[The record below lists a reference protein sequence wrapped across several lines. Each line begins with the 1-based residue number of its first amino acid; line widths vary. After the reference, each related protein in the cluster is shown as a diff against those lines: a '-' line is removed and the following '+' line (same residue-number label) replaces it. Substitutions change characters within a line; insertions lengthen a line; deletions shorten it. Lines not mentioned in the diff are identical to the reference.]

1 MSASVWRI
9 RKLGAVASMHA
20 RIGWQNLRTT
30 EFLDSGDYY
39 LITGTDFKDGHVNF
53 DTCHYVEKR
62 RFDQDINIQLQ
73 VGSILITKDGTL
85 GKVAYIDKLNK
96 PATLN
101 AGVFN
106 VIVRDPQTDEKYLFH
121 LLKSPSLMN
130 YATIKSTGGTIKHL
144 NQNVLVKFPVV
155 LPKDPEEQKHIS
167 DILSTCDTVIQ
178 NTQKTIDKYK
188 AIKQGM
194 MQDLFTRGLTKDG
207 KLRPSYKEAPE
218 LYKESELG
226 MIPKEWEIK
235 ALNEIYSKVTN
246 AFVGTATPYYVES
259 GHFYLESNNVK
270 NGFINFNNKIFINDY
285 FYEKQKNNLLHTGD
299 LVMVQSGHVG
309 HTAVIPEEL
318 NNTAAHAVIIIA
330 NPRIDASPYFYNYY
344 FFSENAINMI
354 SKVTKGN
361 TIKHILSSEMKNFK
375 VCYPKMEEQLAIAKR
390 LSSIDST
397 IQKEEAILKKY
408 KNIKT
413 GLMARLLTP
422 PDDAEIID
430 ETGETL

>member
-155 LPKDPEEQKHIS
+155 LPKDIQEQKHIS

-226 MIPKEWEIK
+226 MIPKEWE
-235 ALNEIYSKVTN
+235 
-246 AFVGTATPYYVES
+246 
-259 GHFYLESNNVK
+259 VK
-270 NGFINFNNKIFINDY
+270 
-285 FYEKQKNNLLHTGD
+285 
-299 LVMVQSGHVG
+299 
-309 HTAVIPEEL
+309 
-318 NNTAAHAVIIIA
+318 
-330 NPRIDASPYFYNYY
+330 RIDAIFTLKVGGDLDVSCYSTYKDEYHLYPIYSNGLENKGLYGFTSTPIFKKESVTITGRGTLGHAEYRNIDFDAIIRIVILEKTNIPINGFFISEYINYKIPFYFEVT
-344 FFSENAINMI
+344 SIPQLTAPSVGA
-354 SKVTKGN
+354 SKVIYP
-361 TIKHILSSEMKNFK
+361 TIIN
-375 VCYPKMEEQLAIAKR
+375 EQIAIENR

-397 IQKEEAILKKY
+397 IQKEEAILEKY
-408 KNIKT
+408 KKIKT

-422 PDDAEIID
+422 PEDAEIID

>member
-1 MSASVWRI
+1 MSASVWEI
-9 RKLGAVASMHA
+9 RYLGTVASMHA

-39 LITGTDFKDGHVNF
+39 LITGTDFEDGHVNF
-53 DTCHYVEKR
+53 DTCHYVEKK
-62 RFDQDINIQLQ
+62 RFAQDINIQLQ

-106 VIVRDPQTDEKYLFH
+106 VIVRDSQTNEKYLFH
-121 LLKSPSLMN
+121 LLKSPALMN

-155 LPKDPEEQKHIS
+155 LPKDIQEQKHIA

-226 MIPKEWEIK
+226 MIPKEWEVDSIENLTTYVDYRGKTPIK
-235 ALNEIYSKVTN
+235 IESGIQLVTAKNIKDGFIDYNISKEFIAKEDYNSVMSRGLPKLGDVLFTTEAPVGNVAQINDENVALAQRVIKFRGKEISMDN
-246 AFVGTATPYYVES
+246 AFLLYSFLSEYFRRILLSESTGSTAQGIKGS
-259 GHFYLESNNVK
+259 RLHK
-270 NGFINFNNKIFINDY
+270 
-285 FYEKQKNNLLHTGD
+285 LL
-299 LVMVQSGHVG
+299 LKYPS
-309 HTAVIPEEL
+309 IPEQKK
-318 NNTAAHAVIIIA
+318 
-330 NPRIDASPYFYNYY
+330 
-344 FFSENAINMI
+344 INE
-354 SKVTKGN
+354 K
-361 TIKHILSSEMKNFK
+361 
-375 VCYPKMEEQLAIAKR
+375 

-422 PDDAEIID
+422 PEDAEIID
-430 ETGETL
+430 ETGE

>member
-1 MSASVWRI
+1 MSASVWKKSFFSQIGEVIAGGTPSTKISEYWNGDIPFVTPNDLSEQKSPFIHQTERNI
-9 RKLGAVASMHA
+9 TKLG
-20 RIGWQNLRTT
+20 
-30 EFLDSGDYY
+30 
-39 LITGTDFKDGHVNF
+39 
-53 DTCHYVEKR
+53 
-62 RFDQDINIQLQ
+62 
-73 VGSILITKDGTL
+73 
-85 GKVAYIDKLNK
+85 LNK
-96 PATLN
+96 SSANL
-101 AGVFN
+101 
-106 VIVRDPQTDEKYLFH
+106 
-121 LLKSPSLMN
+121 
-130 YATIKSTGGTIKHL
+130 
-144 NQNVLVKFPVV
+144 
-155 LPKDPEEQKHIS
+155 LPKNTLIISTRAPIGYMALSNKECVTNQGCKSIVFDSEQCPLFFYYNAHNYIQKMKLLGSGTTFAEISKSDLEKIVITYPESYVVQQHIA

-194 MQDLFTRGLTKDG
+194 MQDLFTRGLTKNG

-226 MIPKEWEIK
+226 MIPKEWEVK

-330 NPRIDASPYFYNYY
+330 NPKIDASPYFYNYY

-375 VCYPKMEEQLAIAKR
+375 VCYPKIEEQLAIAKR

-422 PDDAEIID
+422 PEDAEIID
-430 ETGETL
+430 ETGE

>member
-1 MSASVWRI
+1 MSASVWR
-9 RKLGAVASMHA
+9 KVL
-20 RIGWQNLRTT
+20 IGNIF
-30 EFLDSGDYY
+30 EMKVGGDLDLKSFSPYKESIYQFPIYSNGLEENGLYGYTSNPKFKKDSVTV
-39 LITGTDFKDGHVNF
+39 TG
-53 DTCHYVEKR
+53 R
-62 RFDQDINIQLQ
+62 
-73 VGSILITKDGTL
+73 GTL
-85 GKVAYIDKLNK
+85 GHAKYRNFDFDAIIRIIILEKKYEDINGYLISEIINFFKPFIFESTSIPQLTAPSVAKTRIY
-96 PATLN
+96 
-101 AGVFN
+101 
-106 VIVRDPQTDEKYLFH
+106 
-121 LLKSPSLMN
+121 
-130 YATIKSTGGTIKHL
+130 
-144 NQNVLVKFPVV
+144 

-330 NPRIDASPYFYNYY
+330 NPKIDASPYFYNYY

-397 IQKEEAILKKY
+397 IQKEEAILEKY

>member
-1 MSASVWRI
+1 MSANVWEKANLIDKADVNRGGSPRPIEAFITEKIDGINWIKIGDVEKGAKYIEKTKERI
-9 RKLGAVASMHA
+9 IPEGICHSRKVEKGDFLLSNSMSFGRPYILHVEGC
-20 RIGWQNLRTT
+20 IHDGWLAIQNYNETFDT
-30 EFLDSGDYY
+30 EFLYY
-39 LITGTDFKDGHVNF
+39 LLSS
-53 DTCHYVEKR
+53 E
-62 RFDQDINIQLQ
+62 DIQRQYKSLAA
-73 VGSILITKDGTL
+73 GSTVLN
-85 GKVAYIDKLNK
+85 LNK
-96 PATLN
+96 DIVAKAT
-101 AGVFN
+101 
-106 VIVRDPQTDEKYLFH
+106 VIF
-121 LLKSPSLMN
+121 
-130 YATIKSTGGTIKHL
+130 
-144 NQNVLVKFPVV
+144 
-155 LPKDPEEQKHIS
+155 PKDIEKQKHIA
-167 DILSTCDTVIQ
+167 DILSTCDIVIQ
-178 NTQKTIDKYK
+178 NTQKTIDKYR

-207 KLRPSYKEAPE
+207 KLRLSYKEAPE

-330 NPRIDASPYFYNYY
+330 NPKIDASPYFYNYY

-397 IQKEEAILKKY
+397 ILKEEAVLEKY

-422 PDDAEIID
+422 PEDAEIID
-430 ETGETL
+430 ETGE

>member
-9 RKLGAVASMHA
+9 RKLGTVASMHA

-39 LITGTDFKDGHVNF
+39 LITGTDFEDGHVNF
-53 DTCHYVEKR
+53 DTCHYVEKD
-62 RFDQDINIQLQ
+62 RFDQDANIQIQ
-73 VGSILITKDGTL
+73 IGSILITKDGTL

-106 VIVRDPQTDEKYLFH
+106 VVVRDEQTDEKYLFH
-121 LLKSPSLMN
+121 LLKSSALMN
-130 YATIKSTGGTIKHL
+130 YAAIKSTGGTIKHL

-155 LPKDPEEQKHIS
+155 LPEKKSEQKRIS

-178 NTQKTIDKYK
+178 KTQKTIDKYK

-207 KLRPSYKEAPE
+207 KLRPSFKDAPE

-226 MIPKEWEIK
+226 MIPKEWEVK
-235 ALNEIYSKVTN
+235 ELNDIFLKVKN
-246 AFVGTATPYYVES
+246 AFVGTATPYYVEQ

-270 NGFINFNNKIFINDY
+270 NGFINFNNKIYINDY
-285 FYEKQKNNLLHTGD
+285 FYQKQKSNWLHTGD

-309 HTAVIPEEL
+309 HTAVIPEYL

-330 NPRIDASPYFYNYY
+330 NSKIPADSYFYNYY
-344 FFSENAINMI
+344 FFSENAVNMI
-354 SKVTKGN
+354 SKITKGN
-361 TIKHILSSEMKNFK
+361 TIKHILSSEMRSFK
-375 VCYPKMEEQLAIAKR
+375 VTYPKIEEQTAIASR
-390 LSSIDST
+390 LSSIDSA
-397 IQKEEAILKKY
+397 IQKEEAILEKY

-422 PDDAEIID
+422 PEDAEIID
-430 ETGETL
+430 ETGE